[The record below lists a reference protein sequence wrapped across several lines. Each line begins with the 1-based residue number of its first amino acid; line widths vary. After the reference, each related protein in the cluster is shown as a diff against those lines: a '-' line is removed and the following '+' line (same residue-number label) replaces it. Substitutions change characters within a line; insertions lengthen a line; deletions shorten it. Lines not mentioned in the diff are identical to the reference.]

1 MRRNGLDFRLWANA
15 SGRTIP
21 QRCWKSTGRMCHDGG
36 ILGRLQEGAFMREQD
51 CGKLTLYRE
60 VSRANLTALVGN
72 VWHLMMSA
80 IFGVNFSES
89 FAKLTQHGLWE
100 KMYRG
105 CSQVKMEGFS
115 DEFSGTWPKWGV
127 MYGGTVFQPMLPV
140 QNFGVSES
148 RLWLRPI
155 ASDSIAW
162 VKSSKYREIME
173 KTWPR
178 QTYLRFH
185 VARSE
190 RDTSGGVPRNDDGV
204 PIALDRLRCLGNAVV
219 PQQFYPI
226 FQAIADVESEEFS
239 CPEN

>member
-1 MRRNGLDFRLWANA
+1 MNGQ
-15 SGRTIP
+15 G
-21 QRCWKSTGRMCHDGG
+21 
-36 ILGRLQEGAFMREQD
+36 
-51 CGKLTLYRE
+51 CGQLTLYQE

-127 MYGGTVFQPMLPV
+127 MSGGIVFRPMLPV
-140 QNFGVSES
+140 RNFGVSES
-148 RLWLRPI
+148 HLWLRPI

-162 VKSSKYREIME
+162 IKGRASNPRVSIVKSWNRHGQD
-173 KTWPR
+173 R
-178 QTYLRFH
+178 
-185 VARSE
+185 
-190 RDTSGGVPRNDDGV
+190 
-204 PIALDRLRCLGNAVV
+204 PIYDFMWHGLSAKQAADYHEMMMGFPPHWTDLDA
-219 PQQFYPI
+219 
-226 FQAIADVESEEFS
+226 
-239 CPEN
+239 